1 VTGKYRTWVVS
12 IVHPR
17 DRLLPGLGARLGR
30 HPRVAAAVLGVL
42 RSLPTRRLRALAYR
56 NAAQPLVQR
65 MDTELLVRAVGG
77 VSVIA
82 DPPDPSGR
90 ALAATGL
97 WEWNVGAAI
106 RQNLESG
113 DVFVDVGANAGYY
126 TVLSAT
132 IVGPRGHVYAL
143 EPAAATYRKLT
154 RNVAINACDNVTALC
169 IAAGA
174 ATGEATL
181 YGPALGHDATSSLRH
196 RPEAATATTVPV
208 RPLHAVI
215 SAEHRSRLKLVK
227 VDVEGH
233 EDDVLRGLEPLLE
246 QGSRPNLIVE
256 VHALHNA
263 EAPAFVASFCDRH
276 GFRAHWLVEDRDSD
290 ENVAPVDRRL
300 ALRDLGAPPDL
311 ASVPRERYALLLTH
325 ERAVGE

>member
-1 VTGKYRTWVVS
+1 VTGRYRTWVVS

-17 DRLLPGLGARLGR
+17 ARLLPGLGARLGR
-30 HPRVAAAVLGVL
+30 HPRIAAGVLGVL
-42 RSLPTRRLRALAYR
+42 RGLPTRRLRALAYR
-56 NAAQPLVQR
+56 HAAQPLVQR
-65 MDTELLVRAVGG
+65 MDAELLLKAQGG
-77 VSVIA
+77 VFIIA

-106 RQNLESG
+106 QEHLSSG

-126 TVLSAT
+126 TLLAAS

-143 EPAAATYRKLT
+143 EPAPATYRKLT
-154 RNVAINACDNVTALC
+154 RNIGLNACDNVTPLR

-174 ATGEATL
+174 TTGEATL
-181 YGPALGHDATSSLRH
+181 YGPAHGHDATSSLRH
-196 RPEAATATTVPV
+196 RPQEATATRVPI

-215 SAEHRSRLKLVK
+215 SAGHRERFKLLK

-246 QGSRPNLIVE
+246 CGPRPMLIVE
-256 VHALHNA
+256 VHASYNPD
-263 EAPAFVASFCDRH
+263 APAFVASFCDRH
-276 GFRAHWLVEDRDSD
+276 AFRAQWLVEDRESD
-290 ENVAPVDRRL
+290 DYLAPVDRRL
-300 ALRDLGAPPDL
+300 VLRDLGSPPDL
-311 ASVPRERYALLLTH
+311 AEIPRARYALFLVP
-325 ERAVGE
+325 R